1 MKGDIALTKKLILVL
16 CIALLFSLIPSFHSY
31 ADEVLTP
38 GVLKELGVLKGDS
51 YGNLMLDKP
60 LKRQDMVV
68 LLSRLYKEEN
78 KASTYLLAPDF
89 NDLNRTNSYY
99 HSYIRWAAD
108 KNLIIGM
115 VGKRFGFGEY
125 VKVQDFQVV
134 LLRVLDYKEESGL
147 YTSVPEI
154 ANKLGL
160 MKGLDLNPSDK
171 LLRKDMAYMTLN
183 ALALNKKG
191 SPLTLAQILEIDLK
205 IESPKPEVQIPKEE
219 ELKEEKKMETS
230 PKVEPSSKDDVKEIR
245 REVQN
250 LTF

>member
-1 MKGDIALTKKLILVL
+1 MALTKKLILVL
-16 CIALLFSLIPSFHSY
+16 CVALLFSLIPSFNCY
-31 ADEVLTP
+31 ADEILKP
-38 GVLKELGVLKGDS
+38 EVLKELGLLKGDS

-78 KASTYLLAPDF
+78 KASKYLMPPDF

-99 HSYIRWAAD
+99 HSYIKWAVD

-115 VGKRFGFGEY
+115 AGKRFGFGEY

-147 YTSVPEI
+147 YASVPDI
-154 ANKLGL
+154 ATKLGI
-160 MKGLDLNPSDK
+160 MKGLDLKPSAR

-183 ALALNKKG
+183 ALQLNKKG
-191 SPLTLAQILEIDLK
+191 SPLTLGQILEIDLK
-205 IESPKPEVQIPKEE
+205 IESPKEELPKEDT
-219 ELKEEKKMETS
+219 KEEKKIETS
-230 PKVEPSSKDDVKEIR
+230 PKEDVKELRI
-245 REVQN
+245 EIQN
-250 LTF
+250 LSL

>member
-1 MKGDIALTKKLILVL
+1 MKGDRPLFKKILLIFT
-16 CIALLFSLIPSFHSY
+16 IALLLFIPTSKSY
-31 ADEVLTP
+31 GDQLMPPEL
-38 GVLKELGVLKGDS
+38 LKELGVLKGDS

-115 VGKRFGFGEY
+115 AGKKFGFGEF

-160 MKGLDLNPSDK
+160 MKGLDLNPNDK
-171 LLRKDMAYMTLN
+171 LLRKDMAHMTLN
-183 ALALNKKG
+183 ALILNKKG

-205 IESPKPEVQIPKEE
+205 LEEEKKEVEVPKEE
-219 ELKEEKKMETS
+219 EIKEEKKIDNS
-230 PKVEPSSKDDVKEIR
+230 PKIEISPKEDVKEIR
-245 REVQN
+245 KEIQS
-250 LTF
+250 LTL

>member
-1 MKGDIALTKKLILVL
+1 MALTKKLILVL
-16 CIALLFSLIPSFHSY
+16 CIALLFSLIPYSNSY
-31 ADEVLTP
+31 ADEVLKP
-38 GVLKELGVLKGDS
+38 EVLKELGLLKGDS

-78 KASTYLLAPDF
+78 KASKYLMPPDF

-99 HSYIRWAAD
+99 HSYIKWAVD

-115 VGKRFGFGEY
+115 AGKRFGFGEY

-147 YTSVPEI
+147 YASVPDI
-154 ANKLGL
+154 ATKLGI
-160 MKGLDLNPSDK
+160 MKGLDLKPSAR

-183 ALALNKKG
+183 ALQLNKKG

-205 IESPKPEVQIPKEE
+205 IESPKEELPKEDI
-219 ELKEEKKMETS
+219 KEEKKVETS
-230 PKVEPSSKDDVKEIR
+230 PKEDVKELRI
-245 REVQN
+245 EMQN
-250 LTF
+250 LSL